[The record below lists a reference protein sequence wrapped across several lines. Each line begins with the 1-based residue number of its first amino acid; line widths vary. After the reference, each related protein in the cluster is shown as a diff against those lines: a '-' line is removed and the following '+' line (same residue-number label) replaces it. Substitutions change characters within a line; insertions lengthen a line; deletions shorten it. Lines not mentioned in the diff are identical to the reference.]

1 MSDSIRHK
9 AEALLRDDYPLEDLV
24 KDKDLPKIL
33 HELRVH
39 QIELELQNEE
49 LIRTQQE
56 LATAQKKYFDLYNF
70 APVGYFTLDRLGVI
84 LDLNLIGAEILGR
97 EKGRLINKPMLPHL
111 SSEARPI
118 FFHHLDV
125 VFETQTRQSCELS
138 FKNLAGAKTYFL
150 AESVVAQDSNGQ
162 SVCRMVMTD
171 ITWRKQAEKALRK
184 GEERFRIALLNSPV
198 FVTEQD
204 KSLRY
209 IWIHNAHRTFSTA
222 DVIGKTD
229 AILFSDVDAAML
241 TSLKRQALD
250 TGQMVRREIKVTLNA
265 EPRYYD
271 LTIEPAYDGLGHQL
285 SGVLCA
291 YVDITHVKEVEDA
304 LRASADELKRS
315 NAELEQFAYVAS
327 HDLQEPLRMISGYV
341 QLLERRYKGQLD
353 PDADEFI
360 FYAVDGA
367 KRMQSLIHDL
377 LALSRIG
384 RRERTLSEVDFNRLI
399 EQVLINLQVTIEQ
412 SQAKVTY
419 EPLPTLIVDPT
430 QLTQLFQNLIGN
442 AIKFCGD
449 ALPEVYISAR
459 QQDDHWLFSVQDN
472 GIGVPPDQQERIFM
486 IFQRLHGRGEY
497 PGTGIG
503 LAICKKIVERHGGTI
518 WVEAQPN
525 QGSIFY
531 FTIPL

>member
-1 MSDSIRHK
+1 
-9 AEALLRDDYPLEDLV
+9 
-24 KDKDLPKIL
+24 
-33 HELRVH
+33 
-39 QIELELQNEE
+39 
-49 LIRTQQE
+49 
-56 LATAQKKYFDLYNF
+56 
-70 APVGYFTLDRLGVI
+70 
-84 LDLNLIGAEILGR
+84 
-97 EKGRLINKPMLPHL
+97 
-111 SSEARPI
+111 
-118 FFHHLDV
+118 
-125 VFETQTRQSCELS
+125 
-138 FKNLAGAKTYFL
+138 
-150 AESVVAQDSNGQ
+150 
-162 SVCRMVMTD
+162 
-171 ITWRKQAEKALRK
+171 
-184 GEERFRIALLNSPV
+184 
-198 FVTEQD
+198 
-204 KSLRY
+204 
-209 IWIHNAHRTFSTA
+209 
-222 DVIGKTD
+222 
-229 AILFSDVDAAML
+229 
-241 TSLKRQALD
+241 
-250 TGQMVRREIKVTLNA
+250 
-265 EPRYYD
+265 
-271 LTIEPAYDGLGHQL
+271 
-285 SGVLCA
+285 
-291 YVDITHVKEVEDA
+291 
-304 LRASADELKRS
+304 
-315 NAELEQFAYVAS
+315 
-327 HDLQEPLRMISGYV
+327 MISGYV

-384 RRERTLSEVDFNRLI
+384 RRERTLSEVDFNQLI

-419 EPLPTLIVDPT
+419 EPLPKLVVDPT

-472 GIGVPPDQQERIFM
+472 GIGVPPDQQDRIFM